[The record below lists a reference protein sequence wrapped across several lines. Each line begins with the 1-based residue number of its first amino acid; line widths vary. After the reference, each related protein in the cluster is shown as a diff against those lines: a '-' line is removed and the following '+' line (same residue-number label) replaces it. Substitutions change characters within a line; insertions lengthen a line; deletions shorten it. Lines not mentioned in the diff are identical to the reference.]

1 MGPWAVVTMADPILW
16 AMDHYVILEPG
27 KAERL
32 ANPTETAAWLAQT
45 LAAMD
50 HVPADLRHLPD
61 APARAAH
68 LLDTACELEV
78 APGHRV
84 QWYAVRLEPGTG
96 SGSAR

>member
-1 MGPWAVVTMADPILW
+1 MTRLDPLTKTQTTMADPIIR

-27 KAERL
+27 KADRM
-32 ANPTETAAWLAQT
+32 ADRAETAAWLAQA

-50 HVPADLRHLPD
+50 HVPGDLRHLPN

-78 APGHRV
+78 RPGQRV
-84 QWYAVRLEPGTG
+84 QWYAVRLEPD
-96 SGSAR
+96 S

>member
-1 MGPWAVVTMADPILW
+1 MADPMIW

-27 KAERL
+27 KAEWMAGQR
-32 ANPTETAAWLAQT
+32 ETADWLERT

-61 APARAAH
+61 TPARAAH

-78 APGHRV
+78 APGQRV
-84 QWYAVRLEPGTG
+84 QWYAVRLERDSP
-96 SGSAR
+96 R

>member
-1 MGPWAVVTMADPILW
+1 MADPMIW

-27 KAERL
+27 KVEWMADQREV
-32 ANPTETAAWLAQT
+32 AAWLERT

-61 APARAAH
+61 IPARAAH

-78 APGHRV
+78 APGQRV
-84 QWYAVRLEPGTG
+84 QWYAVRLERDSP
-96 SGSAR
+96 RRVLEP